1 MKYFF
6 PLLTLIMCAVPVLS
20 AQEVQQPDPCGF
32 PDINSMEFKLAASG
46 NWGYGYDTLK
56 YDLSQWKLNP
66 FAVVESV
73 GVSVQ
78 NRILFVITIQ
88 DTAADPQNK
97 RQRVW
102 MHARTHPGEVQG
114 TWVVNEM
121 IKMLLSN
128 TEHAHTLRQR
138 YVFHIMPMYNPDGVE
153 LGNAREN
160 ANMVDIESN
169 WNVAS
174 PQKEVLVL
182 RSQFQKYMAKPNPMK
197 VMLNIHSAYDC
208 KRYFVY
214 HMPAGTTPIYAALER
229 RFIDDV
235 RMNFPNAIQPYN
247 YFVSWTSA
255 PATQYPESWCWSNH
269 KEKIMALTYED
280 ANCASASKFDST
292 GNALL
297 KGIDLFLQDTTAVT
311 SVSFAS
317 NLPEHYL
324 LQQNYPNPFN
334 PTTTIAY
341 ELPNAGIVSLKVYDV
356 MGREVSMLAE
366 GEQSEGRHSV
376 QFGGTSL
383 SSGIYFYQLR
393 FNGRI
398 ETKSM
403 QLIK

>member
-1 MKYFF
+1 MNTFF
-6 PLLTLIMCAVPVLS
+6 RSFLLTVITASVLS
-20 AQEVQQPDPCGF
+20 AQELPQPDPCGF

-56 YDLSQWKLNP
+56 YDLSQWKLSP

-78 NRILFVITIQ
+78 NRTLFVITIQ
-88 DTAADPQNK
+88 DTSADPLNK
-97 RQRVW
+97 RVRVW

-121 IKMLLSN
+121 IKMLLGN
-128 TEHAHTLRQR
+128 TEFAMTMRQR
-138 YVFHIMPMYNPDGVE
+138 YVFNIMPMYNPDGVE

-160 ANMVDIESN
+160 ANMIDIESN
-169 WNVAS
+169 WNAAS

-197 VMLNIHSAYDC
+197 MMLNIHSDNDC
-208 KRYFVY
+208 LRFFVY
-214 HMPAGTTPIYAALER
+214 HAPGGTTPAYAALER
-229 RFIDDV
+229 RFIAYV
-235 RMNFPNAIQPYN
+235 QSGFPNAIQPYT

-255 PATQYPESWCWSNH
+255 PSLSYPESWCWANY

-292 GNALL
+292 GNAILR
-297 KGIDLFLQDTTAVT
+297 GIDLYLQDTTAVT
-311 SVSFAS
+311 SVSFAT
-317 NLPEHYL
+317 NGPVQYL
-324 LQQNYPNPFN
+324 LGQNYPNPFN

-341 ELPNAGIVSLKVYDV
+341 ELPNSGVVSLKVYDV
-356 MGREVSMLAE
+356 MGREAAVLAE
-366 GEQSEGRHSV
+366 GEQSAGRHTA
-376 QFGGTSL
+376 QFSGTSL

-393 FNGRI
+393 FGGRI